1 LASRRRAPFFR
12 RMIMP
17 QIVIERTIPGV
28 GSLTAEHLKAI
39 SQTSCGVLKT
49 LGPTIQWEHSY
60 VTDDKIYCVYSAPNA
75 EMIREHARLGGFP
88 AESVEEV
95 RTVIGPATAG

>member
-1 LASRRRAPFFR
+1 
-12 RMIMP
+12 MTMP
-17 QIVIERTIPGV
+17 QFVIERTIPGA
-28 GSLTAEHLKAI
+28 GSLTAEQLKAV

-88 AESVEEV
+88 AESVQEV
-95 RTVIGPATAG
+95 RTVIGPGTAG

>member
-1 LASRRRAPFFR
+1 
-12 RMIMP
+12 
-17 QIVIERTIPGV
+17 
-28 GSLTAEHLKAI
+28 
-39 SQTSCGVLKT
+39 VLKQ

-88 AESVEEV
+88 AESVQEV
-95 RTVIGPATAG
+95 RTVISPATAA

>member
-1 LASRRRAPFFR
+1 
-12 RMIMP
+12 MP
-17 QIVIERTIPGV
+17 QFVIERTIPGA
-28 GSLTAEHLKAI
+28 GSLTAEQLKAV
-39 SQTSCGVLKT
+39 SQTSCGVLKQ

-88 AESVEEV
+88 AESVQEV
-95 RTVIGPATAG
+95 RSVIGPGTAG

>member
-1 LASRRRAPFFR
+1 
-12 RMIMP
+12 MP
-17 QIVIERTIPGV
+17 QFVIERTIPGA
-28 GSLTAEHLKAI
+28 GSLTAEQLKAV

-75 EMIREHARLGGFP
+75 ELIREHARLGGFP
-88 AESVEEV
+88 AESVQEV
-95 RTVIGPATAG
+95 RTVIRPATAG

>member
-1 LASRRRAPFFR
+1 
-12 RMIMP
+12 MP
-17 QIVIERTIPGV
+17 QFVIERTIPGA
-28 GSLTAEHLKAI
+28 GSLTAEQLKAV

-95 RTVIGPATAG
+95 RTVISPATAG